1 MDRRRFLLTSLAGV
15 IAAPLAAEA
24 QRQAQVARI
33 GVIPSGSPATSA
45 PSVDAFRQRLRE
57 LGYVEGRNVAIEVRY
72 AVAQPERFRGQAVEL
87 VGLGVDVIVAS
98 NTLATRAA
106 KDERSTIPI
115 VMVTVGDAVG
125 AGLVRSLSRPGGN
138 ITGHSFLGPE
148 LALKGFDLLTEALPR
163 ATRLAVLFNPE
174 IAPDPLG
181 FRALDAAAQAKG
193 VTLQP
198 VELRRS
204 DDLNPALAATGQ
216 ARPNALLVF
225 AASPV
230 QQNRI
235 VEFAAKNRF
244 PALYGFREAVDSG
257 GLMSFGPKFLDL
269 WRGAANYVDRI
280 LKGAKPGD
288 LPVEQPTKF
297 ELVINLKTAKAL
309 GLTIPP
315 SLLLRADQVIE

>member
-1 MDRRRFLLTSLAGV
+1 
-15 IAAPLAAEA
+15 
-24 QRQAQVARI
+24 
-33 GVIPSGSPATSA
+33 
-45 PSVDAFRQRLRE
+45 
-57 LGYVEGRNVAIEVRY
+57 VEGRNIAIEIRY
-72 AVAQPERFRGQAVEL
+72 AVAHPERFRGLAAEL
-87 VGLGVDVIVAS
+87 VGLGVHVIVAS
-98 NTLATRAA
+98 STLASRAA
-106 KDERSTIPI
+106 RDETSTIPI

-125 AGLVRSLSRPGGN
+125 AGLVKSLSRPGGN

-148 LALKGFDLLTEALPR
+148 LALKGFDLLTEAFPR

-181 FRALDAAAQAKG
+181 FRTLGAAAQAKG

-204 DDLNPALAATGQ
+204 DDLNPALAAMGQ

-244 PALYGFREAVDSG
+244 PALYGFREAVDAG
-257 GLMSFGPKFLDL
+257 GLMSFGPKLFEL
-269 WRGAANYVDRI
+269 WRGAGNYVDKI
-280 LKGAKPGD
+280 LKGAKPAD
-288 LPVEQPTKF
+288 LPIEQPTGHSSLV
-297 ELVINLKTAKAL
+297 ELAGRN
-309 GLTIPP
+309 PP
-315 SLLLRADQVIE
+315 GSPPPRTVRTPGP

>member
-1 MDRRRFLLTSLAGV
+1 MMDRRRFLLTSLAGV
-15 IAAPLAAEA
+15 LAGPLAAGA
-24 QRQAQVARI
+24 QPQAQVSRI
-33 GVIPSGSPATSA
+33 GVIPSGSPAMSA
-45 PSVDAFRQRLRE
+45 ASLDAFRQRLRE
-57 LGYVEGRNVAIEVRY
+57 LGYVEGRNIAIEIRY
-72 AVAQPERFRGQAVEL
+72 AVAHPERFRGQAAEL
-87 VGLGVDVIVAS
+87 VGLGVHVIVAS
-98 NTLATRAA
+98 STLATRAA
-106 KDERSTIPI
+106 RDETSTIPI

-125 AGLVRSLSRPGGN
+125 AGVKSLSRPGGN

-181 FRALDAAAQAKG
+181 FRTLGAAAQAKG

-204 DDLNPALAATGQ
+204 DDLNPALAAMGQ

-235 VEFAAKNRF
+235 VEFAARNRF
-244 PALYGFREAVDSG
+244 PALYGFREAVDAG
-257 GLMSFGPKFLDL
+257 GLMSFGPKLFEL
-269 WRGAANYVDRI
+269 WRGAGNYVDKI
-280 LKGAKPGD
+280 LKGAKPAD
-288 LPVEQPTKF
+288 LPIEQPTGHSSLV
-297 ELVINLKTAKAL
+297 ELAGRN
-309 GLTIPP
+309 PP
-315 SLLLRADQVIE
+315 GSPPPRTVRTPGP